1 MRNTRSRLVKWT
13 IPLAPCTRA
22 FSRRTRRPVSLLWC
36 ASFVLL
42 LSCVFFCP
50 AVSCEVFRCPH
61 SGHVSLAD
69 YGNDFLGSTFEL
81 ETVWEPAATAAFSN
95 YVTQPAG
102 FGTGSIGYA
111 RHYWVAVA
119 DNVNGKFMS
128 KFAFAAASKREDCYQ
143 AVPKTGFWRGI
154 RIAAL
159 HSIYTDGTDSFES
172 LRWSNFAWYAAPASL
187 ASAGLSNTYQP
198 AAQRSWSATSIR
210 FAEGFGGH
218 AGGDIGT
225 QFIADFNGWI
235 HPAMRILFRTHPVSE
250 PQ

>member
-1 MRNTRSRLVKWT
+1 MFGCSAATSQ
-13 IPLAPCTRA
+13 
-22 FSRRTRRPVSLLWC
+22 
-36 ASFVLL
+36 
-42 LSCVFFCP
+42 VFT
-50 AVSCEVFRCPH
+50 CPH
-61 SGHVSLAD
+61 EGHVTLGD
-69 YGNDFLGSTFEL
+69 YGDDFLGSTFQL
-81 ETVWEPAATAAFSN
+81 ETLWEPAASAAFSN

-102 FGTGSIGYA
+102 FGTGGIGYA

-143 AVPKTGFWRGI
+143 ATPKTGFWRGI

-159 HSIYTDGTDSFES
+159 HSIYTDGTDSFEP

-187 ASAGLSNTYQP
+187 ASAGLANGYQP
-198 AAQRSWSATSIR
+198 GAQRTWSATMVR

-225 QFIADFNGWI
+225 QVFADLNAWL
-235 HPAMRILFRTHPVSE
+235 HPTLRMLLGTHPVKQ
-250 PQ
+250 PAAQ